1 VEDGVTVKVP
11 RGVPQFVNSYIN
23 YVDDT
28 DSPDLMKEACY
39 EENGKNH
46 YKTEEQFLTLIRQ
59 AALDLRPKNVCEP
72 VKRVTLQ
79 LVDLV
84 SEKPLESI
92 ESNLGK
98 VQSYWISLVVCLSMW
113 YCTECTHSDMDF
125 ESFEKMANLVNY
137 VTCFRK
143 LQPGSGRRVEEDE
156 LKSCGIDINK
166 YIKPITPDDYSC
178 ESYQGED

>member
-1 VEDGVTVKVP
+1 MTVKVP

-143 LQPGSGRRVEEDE
+143 LQPGSGRRVDENE

-166 YIKPITPDDYSC
+166 YINPNTAGDDSC
-178 ESYQGED
+178 ESQGED